1 MNRIA
6 VTIRNGNNVYVP
18 VPDVLTW
25 QPESGGPRL
34 LLYDYEAGD
43 DTVTHSD
50 IVHRELPLAM
60 YLVRSGLLCLWT
72 RS

>member
-43 DTVTHSD
+43 DTQSLIRISYTGNCHSQC
-50 IVHRELPLAM
+50 I
-60 YLVRSGLLCLWT
+60 
-72 RS
+72 